1 MPSAGSSLQE
11 IRRIDRSA
19 FNMSEGLRAGAF
31 VSAPLLLGIATG
43 QMEFVYTAL
52 GALFL
57 TNSQGPRT
65 GPTPVR
71 LLFVACFIEALAF
84 GIGTLAGTTGWLAI
98 PLTGIGVFL
107 GLMLGIYR
115 GWGSVAMLTA
125 INFAVGVGLLGGSV
139 TAAGDRLVF
148 SLLGGLWAFAG
159 IELRQFFVSR
169 RVTPRSV
176 VDAPL
181 GSPTGSGSIEFQ
193 PRKSWMQS
201 DAFKHA
207 AIVGAAAMIG
217 HSVGLVLGLPR
228 DFWIVVTI
236 IIALRPTIGETFTS
250 TSLIVLGTAIGAII
264 AASVT
269 LTITNDYLLW
279 TLLLAFSIGL
289 FATRNMNVG
298 LTQVFL
304 TPLIIILLNI
314 LYPGQWQL
322 AEARIL
328 DVAIGGAISL
338 LTVYL
343 LWVRRAAQRAL
354 SPTHGV
360 PPSAGGISPSSQQ
373 EAADFVSR
381 TARNTYCEC
390 SGTTV
395 R

>member
-1 MPSAGSSLQE
+1 
-11 IRRIDRSA
+11 
-19 FNMSEGLRAGAF
+19 
-31 VSAPLLLGIATG
+31 
-43 QMEFVYTAL
+43 
-52 GALFL
+52 
-57 TNSQGPRT
+57 
-65 GPTPVR
+65 
-71 LLFVACFIEALAF
+71 
-84 GIGTLAGTTGWLAI
+84 
-98 PLTGIGVFL
+98 
-107 GLMLGIYR
+107 
-115 GWGSVAMLTA
+115 
-125 INFAVGVGLLGGSV
+125 
-139 TAAGDRLVF
+139 
-148 SLLGGLWAFAG
+148 
-159 IELRQFFVSR
+159 
-169 RVTPRSV
+169 
-176 VDAPL
+176 
-181 GSPTGSGSIEFQ
+181 
-193 PRKSWMQS
+193 MQS

-207 AIVGAAAMIG
+207 AIVGPAAMVG

-236 IIALRPTIGETFTS
+236 IISLRPSIGETFTS

-279 TLLLAFSIGL
+279 ALLLAFSIGL

-360 PPSAGGISPSSQQ
+360 PPSAEEISPSSQ
-373 EAADFVSR
+373 
-381 TARNTYCEC
+381 
-390 SGTTV
+390 
-395 R
+395 